1 MPIRKF
7 DFMLGSLAL
16 IHSAPQTGGLP
27 EDRFFLLAGIIGASL
42 LMLLIGVVIMLRG
55 RSKSKPHEAAEG
67 KPAPAW
73 FKNLAGTAGK
83 TLTRSDTPEVAAA
96 QDAIIVIR
104 DPTSAN
110 WLVEVNGM
118 RYASLKDIHDDR
130 AADKVLDAL
139 KGMQLFAGSIPIMN
153 AAPNND
159 SVGSRLPSTEI
170 SAPPPAPPAAV
181 ILPIQTGRSPAQP
194 KHPAAPG
201 SLLEQVEKILQRNLM
216 KYPEMESRGIH
227 IGATPQGGLQIEV
240 GDSYFN
246 APDDVPDFTIREL
259 IKTSIME
266 WERTA

>member
-1 MPIRKF
+1 MPIRKYYSI
-7 DFMLGSLAL
+7 LGGITAINST
-16 IHSAPQTGGLP
+16 PQTGGLP
-27 EDRFFLLAGIIGASL
+27 ADRFFVLAGVLGAAMI
-42 LMLLIGVVIMLRG
+42 LMIIGVVIMLRG
-55 RSKSKPHEAAEG
+55 RSKSKPHEDAED
-67 KPAPAW
+67 KPAPTW

-83 TLTRSDTPEVAAA
+83 ALTHPDTPAVAAS

-104 DPTSAN
+104 DPISTN
-110 WLVEVNGM
+110 WSVEVNGM

-130 AADKVLDAL
+130 AAHKVLDAL
-139 KGMQLFAGSIPIMN
+139 NGMQRFAGSIPIMN

-159 SVGSRLPSTEI
+159 SAGISLPPMEI
-170 SAPPPAPPAAV
+170 LTPLPVQPAAV

-194 KHPAAPG
+194 RHPAAPG

-216 KYPEMESRGIH
+216 KYPQLESSGIH

-240 GDSYFN
+240 GDSYYH